1 MPPSKTVG
9 NTPECRFVSLIS
21 HELRNPLAI
30 IKSQAQLMEREASA
44 HGDTSPGKDALC
56 RSCIIR
62 RAVDRLESLFEHWLE
77 VERLDS
83 GELQPR
89 LSPLTILPWL
99 DELVR
104 TSSQEY
110 QRPMRLLAPQEIARI
125 QVQADRR
132 LLTAAIHHLL
142 DNAIKFSAASTPIQI
157 QLSCSGDEV
166 AIEVKDAGIGIAAN
180 DLEDIF
186 QKFIRIAP
194 ESNVAG
200 MGLGLY
206 LTERVATL
214 HAGRIEAVSTLGQGS
229 SFTLWLPLSS

>member
-1 MPPSKTVG
+1 
-9 NTPECRFVSLIS
+9 
-21 HELRNPLAI
+21 
-30 IKSQAQLMEREASA
+30 MERESSA
-44 HGDTSPGKDALC
+44 QGDTTPGGEALY

-62 RAVDRLESLFEHWLE
+62 RAVDRLEALVEQWLE

-83 GELQPR
+83 GELQPS
-89 LSPLTILPWL
+89 LSPLTLLPWL

-104 TSSQEY
+104 TSGREY
-110 QRPMRLLAPQEIARI
+110 QRPMRLLAPRDLAKI
-125 QVQADRR
+125 QVRADRA

-142 DNAIKFSAASTPIQI
+142 DNAIKFSAPSSAIQI

-166 AIEVKDAGIGIAAN
+166 AIEVKDAGIGIAAD
-180 DLEDIF
+180 DLEDIY
-186 QKFIRIAP
+186 QKFMRIAP

-206 LTERVATL
+206 LTQRVANL